1 MTIEREFSPSEL
13 RGEDYD
19 DDSIT
24 WSTEEEDLD
33 IDAQLKH
40 RAECPHEDCL
50 CRTPSGKP
58 SPGDIVMAGSEPGMV
73 IGTARDGK
81 VTVKWGEFW
90 QQGYDIDRFIVV
102 GDHWEV
108 GGA

>member
-1 MTIEREFSPSEL
+1 MQREYTL
-13 RGEDYD
+13 ADIREDD
-19 DDSIT
+19 EGADF
-24 WSTEEEDLD
+24 D

-40 RAECPHEDCL
+40 RAGCPHEDCL

-90 QQGYDIDRFIVV
+90 NQGYDLDRFIVV

-108 GGA
+108 AGA